1 MKLTTSRY
9 YLLLLFMTIFVISIS
24 VGVYLSCTAPPYP
37 ISKAGNYDVINLP
50 EKDDT
55 ILTIQVEKD
64 NQCQTSGIL
73 LTDKDLFSLPQYEFS
88 TKHQWTTA
96 TQHFKGP
103 LLIDVIKLA
112 CDDAHKVILTALNDY
127 SITVDLKL
135 IEEFK
140 PIIAHTL
147 DGQRMSIRDK
157 GPLWVMI
164 DHEKYNVGKQTLD
177 ELLIWQLFNIVV
189 LNNDKTL

>member
-1 MKLTTSRY
+1 
-9 YLLLLFMTIFVISIS
+9 MTIFVISIS

-55 ILTIQVEKD
+55 LLTIQVEKD